1 MHQFS
6 RILSWCQRSL
16 FPTLEE
22 MEGVLPPRFERLV
35 VVIELVSLE
44 EHVMPR
50 PRGGRGRPR
59 SDRQALARAFIA
71 KALFN
76 LPDTRSLIDY
86 LKESPTARRFCG
98 WSRRGEI
105 PSEATFSRAFA
116 EFAATQLPQRLHEAV
131 IKRWETDRL
140 VGHISR
146 DSTAIKGRERP
157 VKKPAKYKRKHGKNR
172 RIYRQ
177 FHEMTLDEM
186 NDDLPKQCDVGRK
199 TNSKGLLEYW
209 IGYSFHVDWADGGVP
224 ISCILTSASTND
236 SQVAIPLAE
245 TTAQRV
251 TSLYDLMDTAYE
263 ADLIREHSINL
274 NHVPIIAPSRRN
286 KKYEPLDPDRA
297 KRLSLRTSAER
308 GFSRLK
314 DSFGGRF
321 VRVRGHPKVFAH
333 LMFGI
338 LALTIEQLFRAA
350 A

>member
-1 MHQFS
+1 MSQLS
-6 RILSWCQRSL
+6 RILGWCQRSL
-16 FPTLEE
+16 FPALEE
-22 MEGVLPPRFERLV
+22 MEGTLPPRFERLV
-35 VVIELVSLE
+35 LVIELVSLE
-44 EHVMPR
+44 EHVMPM
-50 PRGGRGRPR
+50 PYGGRGRPR

-86 LKESPTARRFCG
+86 LMESPTARRLCG
-98 WSRRGEI
+98 WGRRGEI

-131 IKRWETDRL
+131 IQRWETDRL

-157 VKKPAKYKRKHGKNR
+157 VKKRGKYERKHGKNR

-186 NDDLPKQCDVGRK
+186 NDDLPKNCDVGRK

-245 TTAQRV
+245 TSAQRV

-286 KKYEPLDPDRA
+286 KKYEPLDPDRTR
-297 KRLSLRTSAER
+297 RLSLRTSAER

-314 DSFGGRF
+314 DGFGGRF

-338 LALTIEQLFRAA
+338 LALTIEQLLRAA

>member
-6 RILSWCQRSL
+6 RILGWCQRSL
-16 FPTLEE
+16 FPALEE
-22 MEGVLPPRFERLV
+22 MEGALPPRFERLV
-35 VVIELVSLE
+35 LVIELVSLE

-86 LKESPTARRFCG
+86 LRESPTARRFCG

-116 EFAATQLPQRLHEAV
+116 EFAATELPQRLHEAV
-131 IKRWETDRL
+131 IQRWESDRL

-157 VKKPAKYKRKHGKNR
+157 IKKRVKYKRLQGKKR
-172 RIYRQ
+172 RMYKQ

-186 NDDLPKQCDVGRK
+186 IDDLPKQCDVGNK
-199 TNSKGLLEYW
+199 PNSKGHLEYW
-209 IGYSFHVDWADGGVP
+209 IGYSFHVDWADGGIP

-251 TSLYDLMDTAYE
+251 TSLYDLMDTAYD
-263 ADLIREHSINL
+263 ANLIREHSINL

-286 KKYEPLDPDRA
+286 NKYEPLDPDRTR
-297 KRLSLRTSAER
+297 RLSLRTSAER

-338 LALTIEQLFRAA
+338 LALTIEQLLRAA

>member
-1 MHQFS
+1 MQQLS
-6 RILSWCQRSL
+6 RILSWSQQSL

-22 MEGVLPPRFERLV
+22 MEGILTPRFERLV
-35 VVIELVSLE
+35 LAIELVSLE
-44 EHVMPR
+44 EHVMPK

-59 SDRQALARAFIA
+59 ADRQALARAFVA

-131 IKRWETDRL
+131 IQRWEADRL

-157 VKKPAKYKRKHGKNR
+157 IKKRGKYKRHRGKKR
-172 RIYRQ
+172 RIYKQ
-177 FHEMTLDEM
+177 FHEMALDEM
-186 NDDLPKQCDVGRK
+186 IDDLPKQCDVGRK

-209 IGYSFHVDWADGGVP
+209 IGYSFHVDWADGGIP

-236 SQVAIPLAE
+236 TQVAIPLAE

-251 TSLYDLMDTAYE
+251 TSLYDLMDAGYD
-263 ADLIREHSINL
+263 ADLIREHSIKL
-274 NHVPIIAPSRRN
+274 NHVPIIAPTNRN
-286 KKYEPLDPDRA
+286 NRYTPLDPDRA
-297 KRLSLRTSAER
+297 RRLSIRTGAER

-321 VRVRGHPKVFAH
+321 VKVRGHPKVYAH

-338 LALTIEQLFRAA
+338 LALTIEQLLRAA